1 MHRLPRLCARST
13 ELRTTNREP
22 ARKATHSE
30 ESEEGERRCW
40 RNITYGST
48 SFAWQAHGTYAPF
61 WKHGLWRLPR
71 TGQTPRRCLPQAR
84 GAVPSSAAALPRP
97 SPSNLPLASSIQH
110 PASYRVLAI
119 LLAQHVRVLRRP
131 GATTCLSQAQR
142 QDHLRKLELYVS
154 LPQHRKPRITEVTYT
169 CHSGSRCHSA
179 FTRCCSCRAACFGW
193 GHPKLADGATQ
204 TAGRVSESSPLQQ
217 FVSSR
222 HRAGVY
228 GTAYERCGVS

>member
-1 MHRLPRLCARST
+1 MREEYRVTNCEPGACAKSYPERGERVGRTSLLAQHRSWLH
-13 ELRTTNREP
+13 ELRM
-22 ARKATHSE
+22 A
-30 ESEEGERRCW
+30 G
-40 RNITYGST
+40 
-48 SFAWQAHGTYAPF
+48 AWHIRSLLET
-61 WKHGLWRLPR
+61 R
-71 TGQTPRRCLPQAR
+71 TMAASANWPNTETMPSPSPRRCTF
-84 GAVPSSAAALPRP
+84 VSSRSATTFPEQPAFG
-97 SPSNLPLASSIQH
+97 IQH

-119 LLAQHVRVLRRP
+119 LLAQHVRVLRRS

-142 QDHLRKLELYVS
+142 QDHLRKFELYVS